1 MAAEKALG
9 IAPTERA
16 DWIRM
21 MSEEF
26 QRLASH
32 IMWYAAFVQDLG
44 LMSPFLYGMRD
55 RDLIL
60 DLFQS
65 YTGGRLTY
73 EYMRVGGVRNDLPE
87 GFTGHARQVLDWLE
101 PRFVEY
107 DRLCMGSDIFRRRCD
122 GLGVLSANDCVPA
135 RGDRPDAPIGRV
147 ETRPPEGPPVL
158 RATPRSS
165 STSRPPTP
173 RDVTGRYLVRMEEMR
188 QSVRIL
194 RQALDWLDSHPGPV
208 LADHLPRWLG
218 APYAPI
224 GREAYLLKRNYPK
237 GVGLSAIE
245 EPHGEA
251 LRLRRERGRR
261 APVPRQV
268 PLPGVREPQRGPPL
282 PRRLPRRRHS
292 TDHGQRRRVRRRG
305 RPVGRDHGA
314 DDSVGRRLLAS
325 RPGSSGSSARIIPP
339 LASPLANGDVIW
351 GLSAL
356 VFGAILLAA
365 SMINTIMLIWFERK
379 MLGRFMD
386 RRGAMHVGY
395 AGLLQNF
402 ADGLKLF
409 RKNTFKPREADELGF
424 YAGPDRV
431 HGDVAA
437 HVRGPPDLHRV
448 VGRFAPALDAARPRD
463 LQLRPAVHLHLGLV
477 EQQQVLADG
486 RNALGRP
493 DDRLRGPAS
502 SSPSS
507 RWSSSRGAST

>member
-1 MAAEKALG
+1 MSEMWINMGPQHPMTHGLWNLRVRIDGERILDVDPEMGYLHRGIEKISEDRHYNEVITLMDRTCYVAGIAWEHLYVQAAEKALG

-122 GLGVLSANDCVPA
+122 GLGVLSANDCVRLGVTGPMLRSA
-135 RGDRPDAPIGRV
+135 GSQRDLRKDRPYSRYAQV
-147 ETRPPEGPPVL
+147 EFDV
-158 RATPRSS
+158 ATAD
-165 STSRPPTP
+165 TA
-173 RDVTGRYLVRMEEMR
+173 DVTGRYLVRMEEMR

-251 LRLRRERGRR
+251 CAYVVNEGGEHPYRVKFRS
-261 APVPRQV
+261 PVFANV
-268 PLPGVREPQRGPPL
+268 SAAHHYL
-282 PRRLPRRRHS
+282 
-292 TDHGQRRRVRRRG
+292 
-305 RPVGRDHGA
+305 VGYHVA
-314 DDSVGRRLLAS
+314 D
-325 RPGSSGSSARIIPP
+325 IPP
-339 LASPLANGDVIW
+339 IMGSVDVCV
-351 GLSAL
+351 GE
-356 VFGAILLAA
+356 V
-365 SMINTIMLIWFERK
+365 
-379 MLGRFMD
+379 D
-386 RRGAMHVGY
+386 R
-395 AGLLQNF
+395 
-402 ADGLKLF
+402 
-409 RKNTFKPREADELGF
+409 
-424 YAGPDRV
+424 
-431 HGDVAA
+431 
-437 HVRGPPDLHRV
+437 
-448 VGRFAPALDAARPRD
+448 
-463 LQLRPAVHLHLGLV
+463 
-477 EQQQVLADG
+477 
-486 RNALGRP
+486 
-493 DDRLRGPAS
+493 
-502 SSPSS
+502 
-507 RWSSSRGAST
+507 